1 MTKAT
6 AADGSKPAGMASNG
20 VKLDAGKSRMDL
32 LPPDALLA
40 TAGVF
45 TFGAE
50 KYAERNW
57 ELGMDWG
64 RVFAAQQRHMNAF
77 WGGEMYDPETG
88 MMHTAHATFG
98 TLVLTAYALRD
109 IGADSRNP
117 IVLGSAN
124 PMTKPVEA
132 RREIQYKPTRKGVE
146 LSAEDYQLLLKEAG
160 RV

>member
-1 MTKAT
+1 MTT
-6 AADGSKPAGMASNG
+6 KPDLNSGT
-20 VKLDAGKSRMDL
+20 KLDTGKARFDL

-50 KYAERNW
+50 KYAARNW
-57 ELGMDWG
+57 EQGMDWG
-64 RVFAAQQRHMNAF
+64 RVFAAQQRHMMAF

-88 MMHTAHATFG
+88 MLHTAHASFG

-109 IGADSRNP
+109 LGADSRNRITP
-117 IVLGSAN
+117 GAAN
-124 PMTKPVEA
+124 PMIQPVQPQEP
-132 RREIQYKPTRKGVE
+132 RREINYKPTRKGVE

-160 RV
+160 RA

>member
-1 MTKAT
+1 MTT
-6 AADGSKPAGMASNG
+6 KPDLSSG
-20 VKLDAGKSRMDL
+20 VKLDTGKARMDL

-64 RVFAAQQRHMNAF
+64 RVYAAQQRHMNAF

-98 TLVLTAYALRD
+98 TLVLTAYALRG
-109 IGADSRNP
+109 IGADSRGVVRP
-117 IVLGSAN
+117 DIGH
-124 PMTKPVEA
+124 PMIQAVQPQEP
-132 RREIQYKPTRKGVE
+132 RREISYKPTRKGVE

-160 RV
+160 RA